1 MTNKKKVLYI
11 LHYSPPTHGAAK
23 VGDYIRSSQILD
35 CAFTNKFIKIRT
47 STSIS
52 NIGKFGLLKVWYSM
66 QLALE
71 VFYSLLFFRPNSIY
85 YTTSPKGFAF
95 FRDLIVVIIIKS
107 YCLVRS
113 CELFF
118 PYHSSGTEEFVA
130 RSKFNLIATRFF
142 VRGVNLILISKFS
155 ATGFKTIKSYKRI
168 FFLNNGVKDNL
179 LKTDFDNI
187 IQKKLSKPRIKVL
200 FLSNMMKGKGYD
212 IALDLARYCQQKYKD
227 KYEFNFAGAWETE
240 QDKSIFKSFVKSNK
254 LENVVN
260 YHGMVKG
267 QKKHSL
273 YMNAHFFIFPSRF
286 NEVFPLVLLEALSYG
301 LPILALNKGGVQ
313 EIVTKEVGMLTTE
326 AKIKTCFEKFTAK
339 HLISE
344 SYSKCRNRFLDI
356 YQLSVF
362 ESKLKSIL
370 NKEET

>member
-1 MTNKKKVLYI
+1 VNKKKVLYV

-35 CAFTNKFIKIRT
+35 SAFTNKFIKIRS
-47 STSIS
+47 STSIT
-52 NIGKFGLLKVWYSM
+52 NIGKFGFLKVWYSI
-66 QLALE
+66 QLVFE
-71 VFYSLLFFRPNSIY
+71 VFFSLLFFRPNNIY
-85 YTTSPKGFAF
+85 YTTSSKGFAF

-107 YCLVRS
+107 YCLVKPS
-113 CELFF
+113 ELFF
-118 PYHSSGTEEFVA
+118 HYHSSGTEEFVA

-142 VRGVNLILISKFS
+142 VKGVSLILISKFS
-155 ATGFKTIKSYKRI
+155 ATGFKAIKSYKRI

-179 LKTDFDNI
+179 LETDFDNI

-212 IALDLARYCQQKYKD
+212 IALELARYCQQKHKD

-240 QDKSIFKSFVKSNK
+240 KDKSIFKSFVKSNK

-273 YMNAHFFIFPSRF
+273 YLSAHFFIFPSRF
-286 NEVFPLVLLEALSYG
+286 NEIFPVVLLEALAYG
-301 LPILALNKGGVQ
+301 LPILALDKGGVP
-313 EIVTKEVGMLTTE
+313 EIVSKEVGMLTSET
-326 AKIKTCFEKFTAK
+326 KIKACFEKFVTK
-339 HLISE
+339 YLSGENYID
-344 SYSKCRNRFLDI
+344 CRKRFLET

-362 ESKLKSIL
+362 ESRLKAIL
-370 NKEET
+370 KKEEN